1 MNSINNF
8 YLNKKSNI
16 YKIYSPLLKLAD
28 LFASRFI
35 RSIIE
40 TRETRPTSLTNFNK
54 FQSIR
59 AIDIY

>member
-1 MNSINNF
+1 MNSINNL

-16 YKIYSPLLKLAD
+16 HEIYSPLLKLAD
-28 LFASRFI
+28 LFA

-40 TRETRPTSLTNFNK
+40 TRETRPTPLANFNK